1 MVYSKL
7 TLDSIH
13 KTFQLIREGAQNMPD
28 PLSYVSVI
36 AEILER
42 LRPSSQRDRRLL
54 EVARSHLTEIGR
66 QVRRLNE
73 QLAVLQEQVTVLTEE
88 KEKKPKGK

>member
-7 TLDSIH
+7 NMDSIH
-13 KTFQLIREGAQNMPD
+13 KTFQLVLEGQNGPD
-28 PLSYVSVI
+28 PLSYISVI

-42 LRPSSQRDRRLL
+42 LRPSSQRDRRLI
-54 EVARSHLTEIGR
+54 EVGKSHLNEIGR

-73 QLAVLQEQVTVLTEE
+73 QLAVLREQVTVLTEE
-88 KEKKPKGK
+88 KEAKTKRK